1 MIINNKKDIFFY
13 LVNLNSYQ
21 FKYTTYNKIVSNK
34 VPYPK
39 KMKNSLI
46 ISI

>member
-1 MIINNKKDIFFY
+1 MIVTHKKDIFFY
-13 LVNLNSYQ
+13 LVNLTNYQ
-21 FKYTTYNKIVSNK
+21 FKYTLGTRIITNK

-46 ISI
+46 INI